1 MGSHRRGKPADAG
14 PEVGVA
20 AADLDAARRRE
31 PWLADVD
38 RGGRVLFWSRR
49 RSVVLFAVGL
59 GLAALLVLP
68 IAATLLATPDAVD
81 VAPLVFLG
89 ALALASAI
97 LALLQV
103 RGIIRPGPAI
113 AFDRG
118 GILLPRVGRVRWE
131 AVAGLEIQSVGGGR
145 SLIVRFD
152 QGGRTR
158 SRRIP
163 IIALGVS
170 ADQVRALLDAWRPA
184 GSPGIA
190 FTEVE
195 IEIGD

>member
-1 MGSHRRGKPADAG
+1 MRPAG
-14 PEVGVA
+14 PTTPRY
-20 AADLDAARRRE
+20 DARAWRE
-31 PWLADVD
+31 S
-38 RGGRVLFWSRR
+38 RGRAPIGGASRP
-49 RSVVLFAVGL
+49 SVVLFAVGL